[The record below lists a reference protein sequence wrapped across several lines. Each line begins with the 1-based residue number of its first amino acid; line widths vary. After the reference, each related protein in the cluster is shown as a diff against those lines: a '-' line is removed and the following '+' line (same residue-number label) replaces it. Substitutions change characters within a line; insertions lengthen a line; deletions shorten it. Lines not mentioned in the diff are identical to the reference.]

1 MSVFGALPQKGA
13 AKGNRSVMSKNKG
26 IGNSGARFARSLARL
41 ASGVALLTLSGCMVP
56 SDGPLTREVLEAG
69 AAGGSSYKIPETK
82 MIFDVVD
89 IDQRVANGVTT
100 LGTPS
105 LARTFGFGGAG
116 GVPVI
121 GVGDK
126 LQVTIFEA
134 GPDGLFSTT
143 DSKSTTIPVVVQPD
157 GRGQIPYVGS
167 VRFAGMT
174 LETARSTIV
183 DALKAK
189 AVEPDVLVSMAGNES
204 RNVSVQG
211 DVHQAAMIPLGL
223 SAEHLSE
230 VLARAGGASKPPY
243 DTYVTLKR
251 GGRTGTVLL
260 QTIVDNPKEDI
271 IVKPADHVYVT
282 YDPQTFSALGQTEK
296 KGKVP
301 FGAASLS
308 LIEAAALAGGGN
320 LSTADPKGYFIFR
333 YENESVYRHVVGD
346 DRFRDLLAKGMT
358 SDGQGRYPVIY
369 RLDLAQTQSFIVAQS
384 FPIRNRDVVY
394 LSRHPATD
402 FSRFVGMITGTL
414 APVSTA
420 TRTVQTF

>member
-1 MSVFGALPQKGA
+1 MRL
-13 AKGNRSVMSKNKG
+13 
-26 IGNSGARFARSLARL
+26 LA
-41 ASGVALLTLSGCMVP
+41 GTALLTLSGCLVP
-56 SDGPLTREVLEAG
+56 SDGPLTQQVVESG
-69 AAGGSSYKIPETK
+69 APGGSSYKIPQTK
-82 MIFDVVD
+82 MIFDVVS

-121 GVGDK
+121 GIGDR
-126 LQVTIFEA
+126 LEVTIFEA

-143 DSKSTTIPVVVQPD
+143 ERKSTNIPVVVQPD

-174 LETARSTIV
+174 LETARTTIV

-189 AVEPDVLVSMAGNES
+189 AVEPDVLVSLSGNES
-204 RNVSVQG
+204 RSVSVQG
-211 DVHQAAMIPLGL
+211 DVHEGAMVPLGL
-223 SAEHLSE
+223 NAEHLSE
-230 VLARAGGASKPPY
+230 VLAKAGGATKAPY

-271 IVKPADHVYVT
+271 IVRPQDRIYVT
-282 YDPQTFSALGQTEK
+282 YEPQTFSTLGQTEK
-296 KGKVP
+296 SGKVP
-301 FGAASLS
+301 FGASSLS

-320 LSTADPKGYFIFR
+320 MSTADPKGYFIFR
-333 YENESVYRHVVGD
+333 YENESVYRHVVGE
-346 DRFRDLLAKGMT
+346 DRFRDLLSRGMT
-358 SDGQGRYPVIY
+358 SDGQGRYPIVY
-369 RLDLAQTQSFIVAQS
+369 RLDLAQAQSYIVAQS
-384 FPIRNRDVVY
+384 FPVRNRDVIY

-402 FSRFVGMITGTL
+402 FGRFIAMITGT
-414 APVSTA
+414 VSAVNT
-420 TRTVQTF
+420 TNRTF

>member
-1 MSVFGALPQKGA
+1 M
-13 AKGNRSVMSKNKG
+13 NKNKS
-26 IGNSGARFARSLARL
+26 IGNSETRRARSLARF
-41 ASGVALLTLSGCMVP
+41 AVGVALLTLSGCLVP
-56 SDGPLTREVLEAG
+56 SDGPLTHEVIESG
-69 AAGGSSYKIPETK
+69 AAGGSSYKIPQTK
-82 MIFDVVD
+82 IVFDVVE

-121 GVGDK
+121 GVGDS
-126 LQVTIFEA
+126 LDVTIFEA

-143 DSKSTTIPVVVQPD
+143 DRKSTTIPVVVQPD

-174 LETARSTIV
+174 LETARTTIV

-189 AVEPDVLVSMAGNES
+189 AVEPDVLVSMSGNES

-211 DVHQAAMIPLGL
+211 DVNKAGLVPLGL

-230 VLARAGGASKPPY
+230 VLARAGGASKPAY

-251 GGRTGTVLL
+251 GGRTGMVLL

-271 IVKPADHVYVT
+271 IVKPADQIYLT
-282 YDPQTFSALGQTEK
+282 FDPQTFSALGQTVK
-296 KGKVP
+296 TGKVP
-301 FGAASLS
+301 FDSSGLS
-308 LIEAAALAGGGN
+308 LIEAAALAGGGRMT
-320 LSTADPKGYFIFR
+320 TADPKGYFIFR

-358 SDGQGRYPVIY
+358 SDGQGRYPIIY
-369 RLDLAQTQSFIVAQS
+369 RLDLGQAQSYIVAQS
-384 FPIRNRDVVY
+384 FPVRNRDVIY
-394 LSRHPATD
+394 LSRHPASD
-402 FSRFVGMITGTL
+402 FARFMAVVTGT
-414 APVSTA
+414 ASA
-420 TRTVQTF
+420 AYNINRTFY

>member
-1 MSVFGALPQKGA
+1 
-13 AKGNRSVMSKNKG
+13 MSKNEG
-26 IGNSGARFARSLARL
+26 IGTPGARVARSFARLLAG
-41 ASGVALLTLSGCMVP
+41 AALVTLSGCIVP
-56 SDGPLTREVLEAG
+56 SDGPLTREVIESG
-69 AAGGSSYKIPETK
+69 AAGGSSYKIPQSK
-82 MIFDVVD
+82 MVFDVVE
-89 IDQRVANGVTT
+89 IDQRVANSVTT

-126 LQVTIFEA
+126 LDVTIFEA

-143 DSKSTTIPVVVQPD
+143 ERKSTTIPVVVQPD

-174 LETARSTIV
+174 IDTARSTIV

-189 AVEPDVLVSMAGNES
+189 AVEPDVLVSIAGNES
-204 RNVSVQG
+204 RAVSVQG
-211 DVHQAAMIPLGL
+211 DVSDAAMIPLGL
-223 SAEHLSE
+223 NAEHLSE
-230 VLARAGGASKPPY
+230 VLARAGGATKAPY

-271 IVKPADHVYVT
+271 IVRPEDRIYVT
-282 YDPQTFSALGQTEK
+282 YDPQTFSTLGQTEK
-296 KGKVP
+296 SGKVP
-301 FGAASLS
+301 FNASSLS

-320 LSTADPKGYFIFR
+320 MTTADPKGYFVFR
-333 YENESVYRHVVGD
+333 YENESVYRNVVGD

-358 SDGQGRYPVIY
+358 SDGQGRYPIIY
-369 RLDLAQTQSFIVAQS
+369 RLDLGEPQSYIVAQS
-384 FPIRNRDVVY
+384 FPVRNRDVIY

-402 FSRFVGMITGTL
+402 FGRFVQMITGT
-414 APVSTA
+414 VSAVNT
-420 TRTVQTF
+420 TNRTF

>member
-1 MSVFGALPQKGA
+1 MV
-13 AKGNRSVMSKNKG
+13 
-26 IGNSGARFARSLARL
+26 
-41 ASGVALLTLSGCMVP
+41 TLSGCIVP
-56 SDGPLTREVLEAG
+56 SDGPLTREVIESG
-69 AAGGSSYKIPETK
+69 AAGGSSYKIPQTK
-82 MIFDVVD
+82 MTFDVVE
-89 IDQRVANGVTT
+89 IDQRVANSVTT

-126 LQVTIFEA
+126 LDVTIFEA

-143 DSKSTTIPVVVQPD
+143 ERKSTTIPVVVQPD

-174 LETARSTIV
+174 LDTARTTIV

-189 AVEPDVLVSMAGNES
+189 AVEPDVLVSIAGNES
-204 RNVSVQG
+204 RAVSVQG
-211 DVHQAAMIPLGL
+211 DVHDAAMIPLGL
-223 SAEHLSE
+223 NAEHLSE
-230 VLARAGGASKPPY
+230 VLARAGGATKAPY

-251 GGRTGTVLL
+251 GGRSGTVLL

-271 IVKPADHVYVT
+271 IVRPEDRIYVT

-296 KGKVP
+296 AGKVP
-301 FGAASLS
+301 FDASSLS

-320 LSTADPKGYFIFR
+320 MTTADPKGYFIFR
-333 YENESVYRHVVGD
+333 YENESVYRNVVGD

-358 SDGQGRYPVIY
+358 SDGQGRYPIIY
-369 RLDLAQTQSFIVAQS
+369 RLDLGNPQSYIVAQS
-384 FPIRNRDVVY
+384 FPVRNRDVIY

-402 FSRFVGMITGTL
+402 FARFVQMITGT
-414 APVSTA
+414 VSAVGT
-420 TRTVQTF
+420 TNRTF

>member
-1 MSVFGALPQKGA
+1 MNKS
-13 AKGNRSVMSKNKG
+13 KG
-26 IGNSGARFARSLARL
+26 IGNSAARFARSLTRL
-41 ASGVALLTLSGCMVP
+41 ASGVALLTLSGCLVP
-56 SDGPLTREVLEAG
+56 SDGPLTREVIESG
-69 AAGGSSYKIPETK
+69 AAGGSSYKIPQTK
-82 MIFDVVD
+82 MIFDVVE

-105 LARTFGFGGAG
+105 LARTFGFGGPG

-121 GVGDK
+121 GVGDR
-126 LQVTIFEA
+126 LEVTIFEA
-134 GPDGLFSTT
+134 GPDGLFSTAER
-143 DSKSTTIPVVVQPD
+143 KSMSIPVVVQPD

-174 LETARSTIV
+174 LETARTTIV

-211 DVHQAAMIPLGL
+211 DVNKASMIPLGL

-230 VLARAGGASKPPY
+230 VLARAGGAAKPSY

-271 IVKPADHVYVT
+271 IVKPADQIYLT
-282 YDPQTFSALGQTEK
+282 YDPQTFSTLGQTEK
-296 KGKVP
+296 SGKVP
-301 FGAASLS
+301 FNAASLS

-320 LSTADPKGYFIFR
+320 MSTADPKGYFIFR

-346 DRFRDLLAKGMT
+346 DRFRDLLAKGMA
-358 SDGQGRYPVIY
+358 SDGQGRYPIIY
-369 RLDLAQTQSFIVAQS
+369 RLDLAQAQSYIVAQS
-384 FPIRNRDVVY
+384 FPVRNRDVIY

-414 APVSTA
+414 TPVSTA
-420 TRTVQTF
+420 TRTIQTF

>member
-1 MSVFGALPQKGA
+1 MV
-13 AKGNRSVMSKNKG
+13 
-26 IGNSGARFARSLARL
+26 
-41 ASGVALLTLSGCMVP
+41 TLSGCIVP
-56 SDGPLTREVLEAG
+56 SDGPLTREVIESG
-69 AAGGSSYKIPETK
+69 AAGGSSYKIPQSK
-82 MIFDVVD
+82 MVFDVVE
-89 IDQRVANGVTT
+89 IDQRVANSVTT

-126 LQVTIFEA
+126 LDVTIFEA

-143 DSKSTTIPVVVQPD
+143 ERKSTTIPVVVQPD

-174 LETARSTIV
+174 IDTARSTIV

-189 AVEPDVLVSMAGNES
+189 AVEPDVLVSIAGNES
-204 RNVSVQG
+204 RAVSVQG
-211 DVHQAAMIPLGL
+211 DVSDAAMIPLGL
-223 SAEHLSE
+223 NAEHLSE
-230 VLARAGGASKPPY
+230 VLARAGGATKAPY

-271 IVKPADHVYVT
+271 IVRPEDRIYVT
-282 YDPQTFSALGQTEK
+282 YDPQTFSTLGQTEK
-296 KGKVP
+296 SGKVP
-301 FGAASLS
+301 FNASSLS

-320 LSTADPKGYFIFR
+320 MTTADPKGYFVFR
-333 YENESVYRHVVGD
+333 YENESVYRNVVGD

-358 SDGQGRYPVIY
+358 SDGQGRYPIIY
-369 RLDLAQTQSFIVAQS
+369 RLDLGEPQSYIVAQS
-384 FPIRNRDVVY
+384 FPVRNRDVIY

-402 FSRFVGMITGTL
+402 FGRFVQMITGT
-414 APVSTA
+414 VSAVNT
-420 TRTVQTF
+420 TNRTF

>member
-1 MSVFGALPQKGA
+1 MV
-13 AKGNRSVMSKNKG
+13 
-26 IGNSGARFARSLARL
+26 
-41 ASGVALLTLSGCMVP
+41 TLSGCIVP
-56 SDGPLTREVLEAG
+56 SDGPLTREVIESG
-69 AAGGSSYKIPETK
+69 AAGGSSYKIPQTK
-82 MIFDVVD
+82 MTFDVVE
-89 IDQRVANGVTT
+89 IDQRVANSVTT

-126 LQVTIFEA
+126 LDVTIFEA

-143 DSKSTTIPVVVQPD
+143 ERKSTTIPVVVQPD

-174 LETARSTIV
+174 LDTARTTIV

-189 AVEPDVLVSMAGNES
+189 AVEPDVLVSIAGNES
-204 RNVSVQG
+204 RAVSVQG
-211 DVHQAAMIPLGL
+211 DVHDAAMIPLGL
-223 SAEHLSE
+223 NAEHLSE
-230 VLARAGGASKPPY
+230 VLARAGGATKAPY

-251 GGRTGTVLL
+251 GGRSGTVLL

-271 IVKPADHVYVT
+271 IVRPEDRIYVT

-296 KGKVP
+296 SGKVP
-301 FGAASLS
+301 FDASSLS

-320 LSTADPKGYFIFR
+320 MTTADPKGYFIFR
-333 YENESVYRHVVGD
+333 YENESVYRNVVGE

-358 SDGQGRYPVIY
+358 SDGQGRYPIIY
-369 RLDLAQTQSFIVAQS
+369 RLDLGKPQSYIVAQS
-384 FPIRNRDVVY
+384 FPVRNRDVIY

-402 FSRFVGMITGTL
+402 FARFVQMITGT
-414 APVSTA
+414 VSAVGT
-420 TRTVQTF
+420 TNRTF

>member
-1 MSVFGALPQKGA
+1 M
-13 AKGNRSVMSKNKG
+13 
-26 IGNSGARFARSLARL
+26 
-41 ASGVALLTLSGCMVP
+41 TLSGCIVP
-56 SDGPLTREVLEAG
+56 SDGPLTREVIESG
-69 AAGGSSYKIPETK
+69 AAGGSSYKIPQTK
-82 MIFDVVD
+82 MTFDVVE
-89 IDQRVANGVTT
+89 IDQRVANSVTT

-126 LQVTIFEA
+126 LDVTIFEA

-143 DSKSTTIPVVVQPD
+143 ERKSTTIPVVVQPD

-174 LETARSTIV
+174 LDTARTTIV

-189 AVEPDVLVSMAGNES
+189 AVEPDVLVSIAGNES
-204 RNVSVQG
+204 RAVSVQG
-211 DVHQAAMIPLGL
+211 DVHDAAMIPLGL
-223 SAEHLSE
+223 NAEHLSE
-230 VLARAGGASKPPY
+230 VLARAGGATKAPY

-251 GGRTGTVLL
+251 GGRSGTVLL

-271 IVKPADHVYVT
+271 IVRPEDRIYVT

-296 KGKVP
+296 SGKVP
-301 FGAASLS
+301 FDASSLS

-320 LSTADPKGYFIFR
+320 MTTADPKGYFIFR
-333 YENESVYRHVVGD
+333 YENESVYRNVVGE

-358 SDGQGRYPVIY
+358 SDGQGRYPIIY
-369 RLDLAQTQSFIVAQS
+369 RLDLGKPQSYIVAQS
-384 FPIRNRDVVY
+384 FPVRNRDVIY

-402 FSRFVGMITGTL
+402 FARFVQMITGT
-414 APVSTA
+414 VSAVGT
-420 TRTVQTF
+420 TNRTF